1 MKQYQ
6 QQQQNIASVSKIEQ
20 STIWKK
26 EIIIAGES
34 KFIKHDIK
42 SIKMFQTQKKK
53 KCFSFFLKGLSY
65 CRVLYIL

>member
-34 KFIKHDIK
+34 KFIK
-42 SIKMFQTQKKK
+42 Q
-53 KCFSFFLKGLSY
+53 L
-65 CRVLYIL
+65 